1 MLAYFRTAN
10 QRTNHSHSTNYRIN
24 QSQTN
29 ESRVNEPQNN
39 QPRLHQPQP
48 TSHIATNHISTNQ
61 NQPITYRPTP
71 AQSTNSNAWPC
82 PVLSGGCRQRRVERG
97 RHIHGFH
104 ALRQVVGQ
112 GAPSGGRKHASG
124 VRSRVTG
131 DSSKR
136 GRGTRKKQNMTSR
149 YLFSKPLTQRGVYTR
164 T

>member
-61 NQPITYRPTP
+61 NQPITQRPTP

-82 PVLSGGCRQRRVERG
+82 PVLSGGSRQLRGERG
-97 RHIHGFH
+97 RHIHGLH
-104 ALRQVVGQ
+104 ALRQVVAK
-112 GAPSGGRKHASG
+112 GASSRCRRHASE
-124 VRSRVTG
+124 VRSQVTE

-136 GRGTRKKQNMTSR
+136 GRGAQKKQK
-149 YLFSKPLTQRGVYTR
+149 YDIPLPFFEP
-164 T
+164 